1 MDCGISRA
9 SISRI
14 KFLGWSPIQEST
26 LPRLPTRNTLTD
38 VCYLIPSAFTAQSD
52 CCHTSCSPYVYYS
65 CYVDTW
71 TYAVGLD
78 LRDAR
83 DAHVVFEA
91 VRLKILPLVTRRL
104 TAIEREQLTSGNV
117 FVWEEAEHK
126 QGKTA
131 QFRVLVQ
138 CDNLGNFCRWS

>member
-1 MDCGISRA
+1 M
-9 SISRI
+9 
-14 KFLGWSPIQEST
+14 
-26 LPRLPTRNTLTD
+26 
-38 VCYLIPSAFTAQSD
+38 
-52 CCHTSCSPYVYYS
+52 
-65 CYVDTW
+65 
-71 TYAVGLD
+71 GLD